1 MLTVRLPMAGRAD
14 RPSDLDGGGDYGE
27 PDVPPLDP
35 AQRLM
40 RGPFHSGTI
49 TPPASAVIGC
59 GALPGL
65 LPRE

>member
-1 MLTVRLPMAGRAD
+1 
-14 RPSDLDGGGDYGE
+14 
-27 PDVPPLDP
+27 
-35 AQRLM
+35 LM
-40 RGPFHSGTI
+40 RGPFHSATI